1 MISSFTSFLEPFAS
15 PFQHPAAML
24 VTILSYLL
32 GLVIYRKSKQK
43 SWLHPVVL
51 GVFPIALFLQLG
63 QLDYADYRLASF
75 PIHFLLGPATV
86 ALAVPLYNQL
96 YLIRPIAGAIL
107 VTLIVGA
114 ISASAIGVLMAYLL
128 DLQLSTLLTL
138 SAKSV
143 TTPIAMA
150 LADSIGGSP
159 ILAAGIVITT
169 GVIGAIFAPLVFSIC
184 RVKDDRVRGFT
195 LGLNAHGVGT
205 ARAFE
210 YGELAG
216 AFSSLALSLT
226 GTITAIF
233 LPIVVSLCS

>member
-1 MISSFTSFLEPFAS
+1 MPVVDAWWHAL
-15 PFQHPAAML
+15 QHPLAMI
-24 VTILSYLL
+24 VTIAGYLV
-32 GLVIYRKSKQK
+32 GLAIYRKSNQK
-43 SWLHPVVL
+43 SWLHPVIL
-51 GVFPIALFLQLG
+51 GVFPIALFLQLC
-63 QLDYADYRLASF
+63 QLDYSVYRLDSF
-75 PIHFLLGPATV
+75 PIHYLLGPATV

-96 YLIRPIAGAIL
+96 YLIRPIVGAITI
-107 VTLIVGA
+107 TLIVGA
-114 ISASAIGVLMAYLL
+114 IAASVIGAAMGYAL
-128 DLQLSTLLTL
+128 DLQLSTVLTL

-143 TTPIAMA
+143 TTPISMA

-169 GVIGAIFAPLVFSIC
+169 GVIGSIFAPMLFSIC
-184 RVKDDRVRGFT
+184 KIEDDRVRGFT

-210 YGELAG
+210 YSELAG

-233 LPIVVSLCS
+233 LPLIISLIS

>member
-1 MISSFTSFLEPFAS
+1 MISPMLEPFLTA
-15 PFQHPAAML
+15 FQHPAAILITVVGYL
-24 VTILSYLL
+24 VGLL
-32 GLVIYRKSKQK
+32 IYRKSNQK
-43 SWLHPVVL
+43 SWLHPVIL
-51 GVFPIALFLQLG
+51 GIFPIALFLQFY
-63 QLDYADYRLASF
+63 QLDYADYRIESF

-107 VTLIVGA
+107 ITLVVGA

-150 LADSIGGSP
+150 ITNSIGGLP

-169 GVIGAIFAPLVFSIC
+169 GVIGAIFAPMIFSIC
-184 RVKDDRVRGFT
+184 KVEDDRVRGFT

-205 ARAFE
+205 AKAFE
-210 YGELAG
+210 YSELAG

>member
-1 MISSFTSFLEPFAS
+1 MLELFA
-15 PFQHPAAML
+15 PAFQHPAAML
-24 VTILSYLL
+24 VTIAGYLI
-32 GLVIYRKSKQK
+32 GLLIYRKSNQK
-43 SWLHPVVL
+43 SWLHPVIL
-51 GVFPIALFLQLG
+51 GIFPIALFLQFY
-63 QLDYADYRLASF
+63 QLDYAHYRIESF

-96 YLIRPIAGAIL
+96 YLIRPIAGAIA
-107 VTLIVGA
+107 VTLVVGA
-114 ISASAIGVLMAYLL
+114 IAASAIGALMGYML
-128 DLQLSTLLTL
+128 DLQLSTVLTL

-143 TTPIAMA
+143 TTPISMA
-150 LADSIGGSP
+150 IADSIGGSP

-169 GVIGAIFAPLVFSIC
+169 GVIGAIFAPLIFSIC
-184 RVKDDRVRGFT
+184 KVDDDRVRGFT

>member
-1 MISSFTSFLEPFAS
+1 MAAVFEPFMLA
-15 PFQHPAAML
+15 FQHPLAML
-24 VTILSYLL
+24 VTIAGYLL
-32 GLVIYRKSKQK
+32 GFFIYRKSKQK
-43 SWLHPVVL
+43 SWLHPVIL
-51 GVFPIALFLQLG
+51 GVFPIALFLQFYP
-63 QLDYADYRLASF
+63 LDYGQYRMESY

-96 YLIRPIAGAIL
+96 YLIRPVVAPII
-107 VTLIVGA
+107 VTLIIGA
-114 ISASAIGVLMAYLL
+114 VAASAIGVLMGYWL
-128 DLQLSTLLTL
+128 DLQLSTVLTL

-143 TTPIAMA
+143 TTPISMA
-150 LADSIGGSP
+150 LADSIGGVP

-169 GVIGAIFAPLVFSIC
+169 GVVGAIFAPLIFKLCNVE
-184 RVKDDRVRGFT
+184 DDRVRGFT

-205 ARAFE
+205 AKAFE
-210 YGELAG
+210 YSELAG

>member
-1 MISSFTSFLEPFAS
+1 MPPLISTLLTAFT
-15 PFQHPAAML
+15 HPSAML
-24 VTILSYLL
+24 VTIVGYLI
-32 GLVIYRKSKQK
+32 GLVIYRKSEQK
-43 SWLHPVVL
+43 SWLHPVIL
-51 GVFPIALFLQLG
+51 GIFPIMLFLQVFN
-63 QLDYADYRLASF
+63 LDYAAYRLDSS

-96 YLIRPIAGAIL
+96 HLIRPIAKAIL
-107 VTLIVGA
+107 ITLVVGA

-128 DLQLSTLLTL
+128 DLQLSILLTL

-143 TTPIAMA
+143 TTPISMA
-150 LADSIGGSP
+150 IAESIGGVP

-169 GVIGAIFAPLVFSIC
+169 GVIGAIFAPMVFSIC
-184 RVKDDRVRGFT
+184 KVDDDRVRGFT

-205 ARAFE
+205 ARAFG

>member
-1 MISSFTSFLEPFAS
+1 
-15 PFQHPAAML
+15 ML
-24 VTILSYLL
+24 VTIAGYLV
-32 GLVIYRKSKQK
+32 GLLIYRKSNQK
-43 SWLHPVVL
+43 SWLHPVIL
-51 GVFPIALFLQLG
+51 GVFPIALFLQFY
-63 QLDYADYRLASF
+63 QLDYADYRLDSF

-86 ALAVPLYNQL
+86 ALSVPLYNQL
-96 YLIRPIAGAIL
+96 YLIRPIAGAIA
-107 VTLIVGA
+107 VTLVVGA
-114 ISASAIGVLMAYLL
+114 ISASAIGALMGYML
-128 DLQLSTLLTL
+128 DLQLSTVLTL

-143 TTPIAMA
+143 TTPISMA
-150 LADSIGGSP
+150 LADSIGGSS

-169 GVIGAIFAPLVFSIC
+169 GVIGAIFAPLIFSLC
-184 RVKDDRVRGFT
+184 KVEDDRVRGFT

-205 ARAFE
+205 AKAFE